1 MTLDQLEPITMA
13 SPTGDGDGHGRDA
26 ALRARPERRT
36 RRLAPPALK
45 IFALLLVAGAGVWAY
60 VANTRGAR
68 PAMDMNARVTSG
80 ATAFPVTLAVAE
92 RSPISGA
99 VTYTGSVA
107 PFNEE
112 DIYPRVTG
120 RIVEMPVYPGDQVRA
135 GQVVARLDDVELA
148 SRAREAQAMR
158 ATAES
163 TKAQMEAEVLA
174 ARQGIVQADKEL
186 ASAEAELTYARS
198 VAARSEQLVGVG
210 AISKQEYE
218 NDRSIAASLEA
229 KRDAARARIELA
241 RAMETSARRKVE
253 AAESTVGQAAATAR
267 TAQIVR
273 DYVTITAPSTGYVV
287 KRLVAPGV
295 LVQPGTPILKLTQ
308 IDRVRLQAN
317 VGERD
322 LASIRVGSPV
332 IVTTTA
338 GGAPVTARVT
348 AVFPFV
354 DTGARTAI
362 VEALVDNASR
372 RFLPGQYVT
381 MQFSTGERGDAVTV
395 PRSAV
400 ARSGGKSTV
409 WVVKDDRAEPR
420 SVTTGLANAERIE
433 VTQGLTADERIVARG
448 HEALYAGARVAD
460 VARDKPVAAPGD
472 EDKNMPG
479 MNTPTKPP
487 AGREEAPH
495 AGH

>member
-1 MTLDQLEPITMA
+1 MTLDRLDPTTA
-13 SPTGDGDGHGRDA
+13 SPPGRDGHVSEGA
-26 ALRARPERRT
+26 IRARPERRKG
-36 RRLAPPALK
+36 RLGGFLLK
-45 IFALLLVAGAGVWAY
+45 LLALLLVAGAGVWAY
-60 VANTRGAR
+60 VANTRGGR
-68 PAMDMNARVTSG
+68 SAMDMNVRVTS
-80 ATAFPVTLAVAE
+80 ADTAFPVTLVTAE

-99 VTYTGSVA
+99 VTYTGSVV

-120 RIVEMPVYPGDQVRA
+120 RIVEMPVYPGDQIRA
-135 GQVVARLDDVELA
+135 GQVVARLDDVELT
-148 SRAREAQAMR
+148 SRVREAQAMR

-163 TKAQMEAEVLA
+163 TKAQMEAEVTA
-174 ARQGIVQADKEL
+174 ARQGIAQAEKEL

-198 VAARSEQLVGVG
+198 VAARSEQLVAVG

-241 RAMETSARRKVE
+241 RAMETSATKKVE
-253 AAESTVGQAAATAR
+253 AVESTVAQAAATAR

-273 DYVTITAPSTGYVV
+273 DYVTITAPSNGYVV

-308 IDRVRLQAN
+308 IDRIRLQAN
-317 VGERD
+317 VGEKD
-322 LASIRVGSPV
+322 VASIRLGSPV
-332 IVTTTA
+332 TVTTTA
-338 GGAPVTARVT
+338 GGPPLTTRVT

-354 DTGARTAI
+354 DVGARTAI
-362 VEALVDNASR
+362 VEALVDNAGR

-395 PRSAV
+395 PRAAV
-400 ARSGGKSTV
+400 ARLGGKGTV
-409 WVVKDDRAEPR
+409 WVVRDDRAEPR
-420 SVTTGLANAERIE
+420 SVTTGLENPERVE
-433 VTQGLTADERIVARG
+433 VTQGLAASEQVVARG

-460 VARDKPVAAPGD
+460 VARGKPAAAPGD
-472 EDKNMPG
+472 EHKNMPG
-479 MNTPTKPP
+479 MSVPP
-487 AGREEAPH
+487 ATPGDRKEPPH

>member
-1 MTLDQLEPITMA
+1 MTVDLLGHSTVTPEH
-13 SPTGDGDGHGRDA
+13 DGHGRDA
-26 ALRARPERRT
+26 ALYAPPERRP
-36 RRLAPPALK
+36 RRLGPRVLK
-45 IFALLLVAGAGVWAY
+45 IFALLLVAAAGVWAY
-60 VANTRGAR
+60 LANTGGDR
-68 PAMDMNARVTSG
+68 PAMDMSARVTSG
-80 ATAFPVTLAVAE
+80 DTAFPVALAVAE
-92 RSPISGA
+92 RSPIGGA

-135 GQVVARLDDVELA
+135 GQVVARLDDVELT

-163 TKAQMEAEVLA
+163 TKAQMEAEVIA
-174 ARQGIVQADKEL
+174 ARQGIAQADKEL

-198 VAARSEQLVGVG
+198 VAARSEQLLGVG

-241 RAMETSARRKVE
+241 RAMETSARKKVE
-253 AAESTVGQAAATAR
+253 AAESTVGQAAASAR

-273 DYVTITAPSTGYVV
+273 DYVTITAPSNGDVV

-295 LVQPGTPILKLTQ
+295 LVQPGTPILKLTR

-317 VGERD
+317 VGEKD

-332 IVTTTA
+332 TVTTTV
-338 GGAPVTARVT
+338 GGPPVSARVT

-362 VEALVDNASR
+362 VEALVDNAGR

-381 MQFSTGERGDAVTV
+381 MQFSTGERADAVSV

-400 ARSGGKSTV
+400 ARLGGKSTV
-409 WVVKDDRAEPR
+409 WVVENDRAEPR

-433 VTQGLTADERIVARG
+433 VAEGLAGGERVVTRG

-460 VARDKPVAAPGD
+460 AGRGKPTTAPGD
-472 EDKNMPG
+472 DHRNMPG
-479 MNTPTKPP
+479 MNTPMEKPSERKEP
-487 AGREEAPH
+487 SH
-495 AGH
+495 ADH